1 MWEIAALLLHLVPAF
16 DLAYHSSYYCLRIIT
31 LMSQFDEYFLNIH
44 IQRSFC
50 LQKIKVHQL
59 VRGDHLWQGGPYMAA
74 VYGPGGGG
82 GGNHI

>member
-1 MWEIAALLLHLVPAF
+1 
-16 DLAYHSSYYCLRIIT
+16 
-31 LMSQFDEYFLNIH
+31 MSQFDEYFLNIH